1 MDSAV
6 ITKNQEANQRD
17 VTIEEQPIT
26 KDIDTSK
33 MPQDGL
39 FGAVADKPI
48 EIITVRSKPKV
59 DFSIEAILSSRTSP
73 TSAIVVTSSEI
84 YSSESKT
91 NSIND
96 HGDPHFSWVYCTRY
110 RPPKLPRAKREI
122 NLRNRYRNPRIPFST
137 IEVSTLE
144 RKFLQTPYLGSNE
157 VNELAAALNMSPKR
171 NILTRA
177 DGRFRVSTETS
188 PIEFHSHYMFFWFFQ
203 RTL

>member
-6 ITKNQEANQRD
+6 FTKNQEANRGT
-17 VTIEEQPIT
+17 VTIDEQPIA
-26 KDIDTSK
+26 KDIDKSQ
-33 MPQDGL
+33 MPQDEL
-39 FGAVADKPI
+39 FGAVVEKPI

-59 DFSIEAILSSRTSP
+59 DFSIEAILSSRTSSA
-73 TSAIVVTSSEI
+73 SAIVVTSSEI

-96 HGDPHFSWVYCTRY
+96 HGDPHFSWVFCTRY

-171 NILTRA
+171 VPTLFIP
-177 DGRFRVSTETS
+177 SS
-188 PIEFHSHYMFFWFFQ
+188 WSKKEFISVTDFC
-203 RTL
+203 

>member
-1 MDSAV
+1 MESAV
-6 ITKNQEANQRD
+6 ITKNQEVNQGD
-17 VTIEEQPIT
+17 VTTEEHPIA
-26 KDIDTSK
+26 KDIDISQ
-33 MPQDGL
+33 MPQDEL
-39 FGAVADKPI
+39 FGPVAEKPM
-48 EIITVRSKPKV
+48 EILTVRSKPKV

-73 TSAIVVTSSEI
+73 ASAIVVTSSEI
-84 YSSESKT
+84 FSSQSKT

-171 NILTRA
+171 VKIWFQNRRA
-177 DGRFRVSTETS
+177 RERREREV
-188 PIEFHSHYMFFWFFQ
+188 Q
-203 RTL
+203 